1 MMQYIDELITRI
13 VYKCATISPSG
24 GGVSSSIT
32 ADSSEVTADSTEITV
47 DAT

>member
-1 MMQYIDELITRI
+1 MQYIDELITRI

-24 GGVSSSIT
+24 GGVSLSVT
-32 ADSSEVTADSTEITV
+32 ADSTEPTADSTEITV